1 MCDSNLASLLMDVG
15 EKKEAAEIAKEGVRL
30 KPDSPHAYARRVLRA
45 SALRASAL
53 QSPLVQQ
60 RCSRPYSCS
69 APVAREGLFRL
80 GLAVQRSRRLHES
93 TTVIIAGSTSSG
105 RRCASTATRRDPM
118 RRSTARWRSTRA
130 LPRRA

>member
-15 EKKEAAEIAKEGVRL
+15 EKKEAAEIAKEGVRR
-30 KPDSPHAYARRVLRA
+30 KPDSPHAYARRV
-45 SALRASAL
+45 LRASAL

-93 TTVIIAGSTSSG
+93 TTVIIAGSTSSV
-105 RRCASTATRRDPM
+105 RRCVSTATRRDPM